1 MTKTRIAGRRSRDL
15 TTRLSRWQDPAL
27 SVAAAILGLAVPLL
41 PLARRRAWWLAGIA
55 ALIWLAALYVF
66 FAHFAGP
73 GFLAHMALWFAAV
86 LGMAQPLRLEKLDQ
100 GLGAAFRSL
109 S

>member
-1 MTKTRIAGRRSRDL
+1 MTGTPVADARLRGLSA
-15 TTRLSRWQDPAL
+15 RLSRWQDPAL
-27 SVAAAILGLAVPLL
+27 SVAAAIFGLVVPLL

-86 LGMAQPLRLEKLDQ
+86 LGMAQPLRLKKLDQ